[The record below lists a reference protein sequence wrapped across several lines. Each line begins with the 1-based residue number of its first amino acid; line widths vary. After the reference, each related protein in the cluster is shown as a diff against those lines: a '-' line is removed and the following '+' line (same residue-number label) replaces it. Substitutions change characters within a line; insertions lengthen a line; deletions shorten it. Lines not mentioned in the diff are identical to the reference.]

1 MGVERLFKSFLDNMS
16 RQGSNTRCYTV
27 GDMQNNSDNERSEG
41 QAEAKPEVIKLGLD
55 VHARQVTECRQLDG
69 STPKPAQK
77 WDPWKLLSQVE
88 EWVKAGIKVYS
99 CYEAGA
105 CGYWYHRALIK
116 CGAVNYVV
124 VPRPLENQRS
134 KHQKTDR
141 LDARALLDNLESY
154 LRGNRNAMSI
164 VAVPSPEREQ
174 QRSVVRHREQLIR
187 NRRRAEARGRAL
199 ALTQGIV
206 APVGWWRPAAWK
218 QFKTQV
224 PEWMDS
230 QLAYWQEEALGIDA
244 KEREVRRQLENM
256 VSMKLPI
263 GVGALSWITLELE
276 IRGWDRFLN
285 RRQIASYTGLCP
297 GIHNSNGRGREGS
310 INRCGN
316 SVVRYTLIEMVWRML
331 RWQPDYPPIKKL
343 RSMVSKRGKRRLVV
357 AAARRLAIDLWR
369 WSTGRATAEALGLR
383 LDQP

>member
-1 MGVERLFKSFLDNMS
+1 MNNNDN
-16 RQGSNTRCYTV
+16 QA
-27 GDMQNNSDNERSEG
+27 SDGE
-41 QAEAKPEVIKLGLD
+41 AKAKPEVIKLGLD
-55 VHARQVTECRQLDG
+55 LHARQVTECRQLDG

-77 WDPWKLLSQVE
+77 WDPWKLLNQVE

-105 CGYWYHRALIK
+105 CGYWYHRELIK

-124 VPRPLENQRS
+124 APRPLENQRS

-141 LDARALLDNLESY
+141 LDARALLGNLESY
-154 LRGNRNAMSI
+154 LRGNRDAMSI
-164 VAVPSPEREQ
+164 VAVPSPEQEQ
-174 QRSVVRHREQLIR
+174 RRSVVRHREQLVR

-199 ALTQGIV
+199 ALTHGIL

-218 QFKTQV
+218 EFKTQV
-224 PEWMDS
+224 PEWMGS
-230 QLAYWQEEALGIDA
+230 QLKHWQEEALATDG
-244 KEREVRRQLENM
+244 KERQVGRELEKM
-256 VSMKLPI
+256 VSIELPI

-276 IRGWDRFLN
+276 IRGWDRFQN

-297 GIHNSNGRGREGS
+297 GIHNSNGRGREGH

-316 SVVRYTLIEMVWRML
+316 SVVRYTLIEMVWRMT

-343 RSMVSKRGKRRLVV
+343 RSTVSKRGKRRFVV

-369 WSTGRATAEALGLR
+369 WATGRATAKELGLQFQ
-383 LDQP
+383 LTMTQKPSV

>member
-1 MGVERLFKSFLDNMS
+1 MNNNDN
-16 RQGSNTRCYTV
+16 QA
-27 GDMQNNSDNERSEG
+27 SDGE
-41 QAEAKPEVIKLGLD
+41 AKAKPEVIKLGLD
-55 VHARQVTECRQLDG
+55 LHARQVTECRQLDG

-77 WDPWKLLSQVE
+77 WDPWKLLNQVE

-105 CGYWYHRALIK
+105 CGYWYHRELIK

-124 VPRPLENQRS
+124 APRPLENQRS

-141 LDARALLDNLESY
+141 LDARALLNNLESY
-154 LRGNRNAMSI
+154 LRGNRDAMSI
-164 VAVPSPEREQ
+164 VAVPSPLQEQ
-174 QRSVVRHREQLIR
+174 QRSVVRYREQLVR

-199 ALTQGIV
+199 ALTQGIL

-218 QFKTQV
+218 QFKTQL
-224 PEWMDS
+224 PQWMDS
-230 QLAYWQEEALGIDA
+230 QLEHWQEQALAIDA
-244 KEREVRRQLENM
+244 KERQVRRELEKM
-256 VSMKLPI
+256 VGIELPI
-263 GVGALSWITLELE
+263 GVGALSWITLQLE
-276 IRGWDRFLN
+276 IRGWDRFQN

-297 GIHNSNGRGREGS
+297 GIHNSNGRGREGH

-316 SVVRYTLIEMVWRML
+316 SVVRYTLIEMVWRMT

-369 WSTGRATAEALGLR
+369 WATGQATAQELGLQ
-383 LDQP
+383 LPPTMNQKPSV